1 MDDPF
6 VALDVETANPD
17 LASICQIGVVTFANG
32 KPASVWQS
40 LVNPEDYFDPW
51 NVAIHGITEDTVAG
65 SPTFPQL
72 LPQFRLLVSEKV
84 VVCHTPFDWVSLS
97 RVSEK
102 YGCEAVPCTWL
113 DSAKVVRRTW
123 PECAHTGY
131 ALAKITATLGI
142 TYQQHVA
149 AEDARA
155 AGELVLRA
163 IAHTGLTLADWLV
176 RVRQPITARHV
187 HNIAR
192 EGNPD
197 GPLAGEV
204 LVFTGS
210 LSLPRREAADL
221 AAEAGCTV
229 AEGVNKETSLLV
241 VGDQDIGRLA
251 GHEKSLK
258 HRKAEQLIEKG
269 LPIRILCEAD
279 FRRLVGVEKL
289 AGGQ

>member
-1 MDDPF
+1 MHDPF
-6 VALDVETANPD
+6 VALDVETANPN

-32 KPASVWQS
+32 KPTSVWQS

-51 NVAIHGITEDTVAG
+51 NVAIHGITEEAVAG

-72 LPQFRLLVSEKV
+72 LPQLRSQVSEKV

-113 DSAKVVRRTW
+113 DSAKVVRRAW
-123 PECAHTGY
+123 PECARSGY

-163 IAHTGLTLADWLV
+163 IESTGLTLAAWLV
-176 RVRQPITARHV
+176 RVKQPITTQH
-187 HNIAR
+187 IAR
-192 EGNPD
+192 QGNPD

-204 LVFTGS
+204 VVFTGA
-210 LSLPRREAADL
+210 LSLPRRDAADL
-221 AAEAGCTV
+221 AAEAGCTID
-229 AEGVNKETSLLV
+229 EGVTRETTLLV
-241 VGDQDIGRLA
+241 VGDQDIRRLA
-251 GHEKSLK
+251 GYEKSSK
-258 HRKAEQLIEKG
+258 HRKAEELIEKG
-269 LPIRILCEAD
+269 MPIRILGEAD
-279 FRRLVGVEKL
+279 FRRLVGVNKL